1 MLKMAIAEIERS
13 NNKRYFFIAIYKLV
27 KVVYIYQN
35 RTKYDFLPTE
45 GNKTLLN
52 FSKSNLVSPN

>member
-27 KVVYIYQN
+27 KVVYISESH
-35 RTKYDFLPTE
+35 KI
-45 GNKTLLN
+45 
-52 FSKSNLVSPN
+52 